1 MAWMIT
7 GLGLDP
13 APPRTAPAARRAE
26 PAAGRSEP
34 RPGPAE
40 PPGRRVEPGPG
51 RGQPG
56 PGNNLGS
63 IDADNLFATGLV
75 ESTPRPRTRWQK
87 LAAEFSLVGHVV
99 IIASVA
105 LVPIFL
111 PESMPDQGD
120 RRVVFFDPPPPPPPP
135 LPRGNAMVQQKAK
148 PETPKPVTET
158 KPKPEFTA
166 PIQTEQPQKVAE
178 LQPDAGIRPEDQ
190 FGSPTGSDLGDA
202 LGMEEG
208 VEGGVVGG
216 VPGGVLGG
224 VLGGTGTGP
233 VMDYDSAPRPIK
245 ITRPQYPQEAFVKK
259 VEGTVVVEILI
270 DSQGR
275 VVRARVI
282 QSVPLLDAA
291 ALQTVYQW
299 IFQPAIK
306 HGRPV
311 PTIAHAPVA
320 FRIY

>member
-1 MAWMIT
+1 MTVMT
-7 GLGLDP
+7 GTTDQQ
-13 APPRTAPAARRAE
+13 APRR
-26 PAAGRSEP
+26 
-34 RPGPAE
+34 
-40 PPGRRVEPGPG
+40 
-51 RGQPG
+51 
-56 PGNNLGS
+56 NLGAL
-63 IDADNLFATGLV
+63 DEDNLFATGLAA
-75 ESTPRPRTRWQK
+75 SAPRQRTRWQRI
-87 LAAEFSLVGHVV
+87 AGRTSLVAHVV
-99 IIASVA
+99 TLA
-105 LVPIFL
+105 LIVFVPIFM
-111 PESMPDQGD
+111 PEELPDQGD

-135 LPRGNAMVQQKAK
+135 LPKGSPLKPEQAK

-158 KPKPEFTA
+158 VKPKSEFTA
-166 PIQTEQPQKVAE
+166 PIETPQPQTAQ
-178 LQPDAGIRPEDQ
+178 LQPEAGVRPEDQ
-190 FGSPTGSDLGDA
+190 FGSATGSDFGDP

-233 VMDYDSAPRPIK
+233 VMDYDSPPRPIK

-259 VEGTVVVEILI
+259 IEGTVVVEILI

-299 IFQPAIK
+299 IFQPAVK

>member
-1 MAWMIT
+1 MTVMRGAAHQT
-7 GLGLDP
+7 GPAKPPAHDP
-13 APPRTAPAARRAE
+13 ADDLFRTSLVV
-26 PAAGRSEP
+26 SE
-34 RPGPAE
+34 RH
-40 PPGRRVEPGPG
+40 
-51 RGQPG
+51 
-56 PGNNLGS
+56 
-63 IDADNLFATGLV
+63 
-75 ESTPRPRTRWQK
+75 PRTRRQRTGDRIS
-87 LAAEFSLVGHVV
+87 LAAHVLIVVLV
-99 IIASVA
+99 IF
-105 LVPIFL
+105 VPIFM
-111 PESMPDQGD
+111 PEELPDQGD

-135 LPRGNAMVQQKAK
+135 LPRGSPLQQQQAK

-166 PIQTEQPQKVAE
+166 PIETPQPQETAQI
-178 LQPDAGIRPEDQ
+178 QPDAGVRPEDQ
-190 FGSPTGSDLGDA
+190 FGSATGSDFGDP

-259 VEGTVVVEILI
+259 IEGTVVVEILI

-299 IFQPAIK
+299 VFQPAVK

>member
-1 MAWMIT
+1 MAALAVAAPPHGPGAKMTVMT
-7 GLGLDP
+7 GAAHQTGPAKSPAHDP
-13 APPRTAPAARRAE
+13 ADDLFRTSLVISQPHPRT
-26 PAAGRSEP
+26 GRQ
-34 RPGPAE
+34 
-40 PPGRRVEPGPG
+40 RVGD
-51 RGQPG
+51 RISFVAHV
-56 PGNNLGS
+56 L
-63 IDADNLFATGLV
+63 IVTG
-75 ESTPRPRTRWQK
+75 
-87 LAAEFSLVGHVV
+87 VV
-99 IIASVA
+99 F
-105 LVPIFL
+105 VPIFMPDEL
-111 PESMPDQGD
+111 PDQGD

-135 LPRGNAMVQQKAK
+135 LPKGSPLQQQQAK
-148 PETPKPVTET
+148 PETPKPVNEN
-158 KPKPEFTA
+158 KPKAEFTA
-166 PIQTEQPQKVAE
+166 PIETPQPQETARIE
-178 LQPDAGIRPEDQ
+178 PDAGVRPEDQ
-190 FGSPTGSDLGDA
+190 FGSATGSDFGDA

-259 VEGTVVVEILI
+259 IEGTVVVEILI
-270 DSQGR
+270 DTQGK

-299 IFQPAIK
+299 VFQPAVK

-320 FRIY
+320 CRIY

>member
-1 MAWMIT
+1 MTVMT
-7 GLGLDP
+7 GARDE
-13 APPRTAPAARRAE
+13 PAARH
-26 PAAGRSEP
+26 
-34 RPGPAE
+34 
-40 PPGRRVEPGPG
+40 
-51 RGQPG
+51 
-56 PGNNLGS
+56 NLGAL
-63 IDADNLFATGLV
+63 DEDNLFATGLV
-75 ESTPRPRTRWQK
+75 ASTPRTRTRWQR
-87 LAAEFSLVGHVV
+87 LSAQLSLVTHTLIVV
-99 IIASVA
+99 AIV
-105 LVPIFL
+105 LVPIFWPEEL
-111 PESMPDQGD
+111 PEQGE
-120 RRVVFFDPPPPPPPP
+120 RRVFFLNPPPPPPPP
-135 LPRGNAMVQQKAK
+135 LPKGSPLKPQEAK
-148 PETPKPVTET
+148 PETPKPVADTVQ
-158 KPKPEFTA
+158 PKPEFTA
-166 PIQTEQPQKVAE
+166 PIETPQPQQTAQ
-178 LQPDAGIRPEDQ
+178 LQPDAGVRPEDQ
-190 FGSPTGSDLGDA
+190 FGSATGSDFGDP

-259 VEGTVVVEILI
+259 IEGTVVVEILI

-275 VVRARVI
+275 VVRAKVI

-299 IFQPAIK
+299 VFQPAIK

>member
-1 MAWMIT
+1 MTLMSVAARDT
-7 GLGLDP
+7 GRRPPSRDP
-13 APPRTAPAARRAE
+13 AE
-26 PAAGRSEP
+26 
-34 RPGPAE
+34 
-40 PPGRRVEPGPG
+40 
-51 RGQPG
+51 
-56 PGNNLGS
+56 
-63 IDADNLFATGLV
+63 DLFADVLV
-75 ESTPRPRTRWQK
+75 GSRRHTRTRRERVGARISLFAHVLA
-87 LAAEFSLVGHVV
+87 LAAIVF
-99 IIASVA
+99 
-105 LVPIFL
+105 VPIFMPEEL
-111 PESMPDQGD
+111 PEQGD

-135 LPRGNAMVQQKAK
+135 LPRGSPLQQQQAK

-158 KPKPEFTA
+158 PKPEFTA
-166 PIQTEQPQKVAE
+166 PIETPQPQEVAQLE
-178 LQPDAGIRPEDQ
+178 PDAGVRPEDQ
-190 FGSPTGSDLGDA
+190 FGSLTGSDLGDP

-233 VMDYDSAPRPIK
+233 VLDYDSAPRPIK

-259 VEGTVVVEILI
+259 VEGTVLVEILI

-299 IFQPAIK
+299 VFHPAIK

-311 PTIAHAPVA
+311 PTIAQAPVT

>member
-1 MAWMIT
+1 MTVMT
-7 GLGLDP
+7 GAAHQTGPAGLPAHDP
-13 APPRTAPAARRAE
+13 ADDLFRTSLVV
-26 PAAGRSEP
+26 SEP
-34 RPGPAE
+34 H
-40 PPGRRVEPGPG
+40 
-51 RGQPG
+51 
-56 PGNNLGS
+56 
-63 IDADNLFATGLV
+63 
-75 ESTPRPRTRWQK
+75 PRTRRQRTGDRV
-87 LAAEFSLVGHVV
+87 SLVAHVL
-99 IIASVA
+99 IVA
-105 LVPIFL
+105 LVIFVPIFM
-111 PESMPDQGD
+111 PEELPDQGD

-135 LPRGNAMVQQKAK
+135 LPKGSPLQQQQAK
-148 PETPKPVTET
+148 PETPKPVTEN
-158 KPKPEFTA
+158 KPTPEFTA
-166 PIQTEQPQKVAE
+166 PIEVPQPQETAQV
-178 LQPDAGIRPEDQ
+178 QPDAGVRPEDQ
-190 FGSPTGSDLGDA
+190 FGSATGSDFGDP

-259 VEGTVVVEILI
+259 IEGTVVVEILI

-299 IFQPAIK
+299 VFQPAMK

>member
-1 MAWMIT
+1 MALMIT
-7 GLGLDP
+7 GLGIDP
-13 APPRTAPAARRAE
+13 GADSARPAARRIE
-26 PAAGRSEP
+26 PAGRRSEP
-34 RPGPAE
+34 GAGSRE
-40 PPGRRVEPGPG
+40 PHASR
-51 RGQPG
+51 
-56 PGNNLGS
+56 NLGA
-63 IDADNLFATGLV
+63 IDEDNLFSASLV
-75 ESTPRPRTRWQK
+75 VSTPRTRSRWQR
-87 LAAEFSLVGHVV
+87 LSAEFSFVGHLVT
-99 IIASVA
+99 ILAIA
-105 LVPIFL
+105 LVPLFL
-111 PESMPDQGD
+111 PEEMPEQGD

-135 LPRGNAMVQQKAK
+135 LPRGSPLVEQKAK
-148 PETPKPVTET
+148 PEVPKPVIET
-158 KPKPEFTA
+158 AKPKPDFIA
-166 PIQTEQPQKVAE
+166 PIETQQPQKVAE
-178 LQPDAGIRPEDQ
+178 LQPDAGVRPEDQ
-190 FGSPTGSDLGDA
+190 FGSPTGSDFGDP

-299 IFQPAIK
+299 IFQPAVK

>member
-1 MAWMIT
+1 MIT
-7 GLGLDP
+7 GLGIDP
-13 APPRTAPAARRAE
+13 VAHGTG
-26 PAAGRSEP
+26 AGAHRSEP
-34 RPGPAE
+34 GA
-40 PPGRRVEPGPG
+40 RR
-51 RGQPG
+51 RQPG
-56 PGNNLGS
+56 AHRNLGS
-63 IDADNLFATGLV
+63 IDEDNLFAGNLV
-75 ESTPRPRTRWQK
+75 ASSPRTRTRWQK
-87 LAAEFSLVGHVV
+87 ISTRFSFVAHVV
-99 IIASVA
+99 TIAAIA
-105 LVPIFL
+105 LVPLFL
-111 PESMPDQGD
+111 PEEMPEQGD
-120 RRVVFFDPPPPPPPP
+120 RRIVFFDPPPPPPPP
-135 LPRGNAMVQQKAK
+135 LPRGSPLVEQKAK
-148 PETPKPVTET
+148 PETPKPVVDAT
-158 KPKPEFTA
+158 KPRPEFTA
-166 PIQTEQPQKVAE
+166 PIETQQPQKVAE
-178 LQPDAGIRPEDQ
+178 LQPDAGVRPEDQ
-190 FGSPTGSDLGDA
+190 FGSLTGSDLGDP

-299 IFQPAIK
+299 IFQPAVK

>member
-1 MAWMIT
+1 MTVMT
-7 GLGLDP
+7 GAAHQTGPARSPEHDP
-13 APPRTAPAARRAE
+13 ADDLFRTSLVV
-26 PAAGRSEP
+26 SEP
-34 RPGPAE
+34 H
-40 PPGRRVEPGPG
+40 
-51 RGQPG
+51 
-56 PGNNLGS
+56 
-63 IDADNLFATGLV
+63 
-75 ESTPRPRTRWQK
+75 PRTRRQRMGDRI
-87 LAAEFSLVGHVV
+87 SLIAHVLIVVLV
-99 IIASVA
+99 IF
-105 LVPIFL
+105 VPIFM
-111 PESMPDQGD
+111 PEDLPDQGD

-135 LPRGNAMVQQKAK
+135 LPRGSPLQEQQVK
-148 PETPKPVTET
+148 PDTPKPVTEN

-166 PIQTEQPQKVAE
+166 PIETPQPQETAQI
-178 LQPDAGIRPEDQ
+178 QPDAGVRPEDQ
-190 FGSPTGSDLGDA
+190 FGSATGSDFGDP

-233 VMDYDSAPRPIK
+233 VMDYDSAPRPLK

-259 VEGTVVVEILI
+259 IEGTVVVEILI
-270 DSQGR
+270 DTQGR

-299 IFQPAIK
+299 LFQPAVK

>member
-1 MAWMIT
+1 VKGRVVADCPAEPGAKMAEMT
-7 GLGLDP
+7 GARDE
-13 APPRTAPAARRAE
+13 PAARR
-26 PAAGRSEP
+26 S
-34 RPGPAE
+34 
-40 PPGRRVEPGPG
+40 
-51 RGQPG
+51 
-56 PGNNLGS
+56 LGAL
-63 IDADNLFATGLV
+63 DEDDLFATGLA
-75 ESTPRPRTRWQK
+75 TLAPRKLTRWQK
-87 LAAEFSLVGHVV
+87 IGARSSFAAHILILALIVF
-99 IIASVA
+99 
-105 LVPIFL
+105 VPIFMPEEL
-111 PESMPDQGD
+111 PEQGD

-135 LPRGNAMVQQKAK
+135 LPRGSPIVQQKAQ

-158 KPKPEFTA
+158 EPKPEFTA
-166 PIQTEQPQKVAE
+166 PIETPQPQQTAQ
-178 LQPDAGIRPEDQ
+178 LQPETGVRPEDQ
-190 FGSPTGSDLGDA
+190 FGSATGSDFGDP

-259 VEGTVVVEILI
+259 IEGTVVVEILI
-270 DSQGR
+270 DSAGR

-299 IFQPAIK
+299 VFQPAIK